1 MSHSIP
7 LGGQGRDVR
16 STLVEAL
23 GDRKCYF
30 PCKKC
35 RGYNRR
41 RLLIK
46 TTKKHCREY
55 GHLEGRHEYRPLVSY
70 SLYVFIL
77 QIVFV
82 NVYMLNVEEK

>member
-1 MSHSIP
+1 
-7 LGGQGRDVR
+7 
-16 STLVEAL
+16 L

-46 TTKKHCREY
+46 KTKKHCREY
-55 GHLEGRHEYRPLVSY
+55 EHVEGRHEYHPLVSY
-70 SLYVFIL
+70 SLYEFYIADC
-77 QIVFV
+77 FV

>member
-1 MSHSIP
+1 MSHNIP
-7 LGGQGRDVR
+7 LGGKGWDFR
-16 STLVEAL
+16 SALVEAL
-23 GDRKCYF
+23 SDWRCYF
-30 PCKKC
+30 PFKKC

-55 GHLEGRHEYRPLVSY
+55 GHLEGGHAYHSLVSY

-82 NVYMLNVEEK
+82 KVYMLNVEEK

>member
-1 MSHSIP
+1 MSHNIP
-7 LGGQGRDVR
+7 PGGQGDVR
-16 STLVEAL
+16 SALEAL

-30 PCKKC
+30 PCKIC

-46 TTKKHCREY
+46 TTKRHCREY
-55 GHLEGRHEYRPLVSY
+55 GHLEGGHEYRPLVSY

-77 QIVFV
+77 HIVFV

>member
-30 PCKKC
+30 PCKKFK
-35 RGYNRR
+35 GHNRM

-46 TTKKHCREY
+46 KTKKHCSEY
-55 GHLEGRHEYRPLVSY
+55 VHLKGGHGYHPLVSY

-77 QIVFV
+77 NIF
-82 NVYMLNVEEK
+82 L